1 LIVSGGIDPGA
12 TAEMARRL
20 FAGWR
25 GNGPAPVAPAT
36 RAGEAQKPRTIVIDL
51 PGAGQAAVVAA
62 VRGLDRADQD
72 YYNMMVANAVLG
84 SGSNGRL
91 FEEVRT
97 KRALSYGANSS
108 LPARADDAILSASA
122 QTKNESAAD
131 VAKIFLDEFDRLGKQ
146 PLTADEV
153 EKRKTFVSGLYTL
166 QSETS
171 AGFGAALAGL
181 IQQGVPPIE
190 ATRILQR
197 IETVTPEGASRAA
210 ARLSASDRATIVI
223 VGDSSKFIDKVR
235 ALRPDVEVIPADR
248 LNLDDPTLKG
258 G

>member
-1 LIVSGGIDPGA
+1 
-12 TAEMARRL
+12 MAQRL

-25 GNGPAPVAPAT
+25 GNGPAPAAPAA

-62 VRGLDRADQD
+62 VRGLDRSDPD
-72 YYNMMVANAVLG
+72 FYNMVVTNAVLG

-108 LPARADDAILSASA
+108 LPARADDALLTASA

-131 VAKIFLDEFDRLGKQ
+131 VAKIFLDELDRLGKQ
-146 PLTADEV
+146 PLTPEEV
-153 EKRKTFVSGLYTL
+153 EKRKTFVAGLHTL

-171 AGFGAALAGL
+171 AGFSAMLAGL
-181 IQQGVPPIE
+181 IQQGLSPRE
-190 ATRILQR
+190 AVNYLQR
-197 IETVTPEGASRAA
+197 IESVSPEAATKAA
-210 ARLSASDRATIVI
+210 ARLSSSDRATLVI
-223 VGDSSKFIDKVR
+223 VGDSSKFLDKLK
-235 ALRPDVEVIPADR
+235 ALRTDIELIPADQ
-248 LNLDDPTLKG
+248 LNLDAPTLRSG
-258 G
+258 T

>member
-1 LIVSGGIDPGA
+1 
-12 TAEMARRL
+12 
-20 FAGWR
+20 
-25 GNGPAPVAPAT
+25 
-36 RAGEAQKPRTIVIDL
+36 
-51 PGAGQAAVVAA
+51 
-62 VRGLDRADQD
+62 
-72 YYNMMVANAVLG
+72 MMVANAILG